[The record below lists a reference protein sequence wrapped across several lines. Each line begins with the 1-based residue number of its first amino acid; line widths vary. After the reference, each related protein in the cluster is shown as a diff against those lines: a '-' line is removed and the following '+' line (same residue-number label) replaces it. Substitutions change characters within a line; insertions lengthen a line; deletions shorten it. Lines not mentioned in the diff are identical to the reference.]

1 MDRCQLV
8 ADALCRPIYCHR
20 DELQFNQLKVK
31 DMSEMDINPTELK
44 PALADYVLDYAQSN
58 PLRIALSS
66 EYGDISYADLGVS
79 VRRLALAL
87 QRSGVTRG
95 DRVAVLTTPRAD
107 GYSVFLAL
115 NAIGAIW
122 LGINPV
128 YQYSEMQYVVND
140 ASPVALVF
148 LSEFQ
153 GRGYAQDA
161 ARLMR
166 DSTSLQQVYCLD
178 CDLPGAESLDG
189 MVERL
194 VGEGEGLSPDYQR
207 DPEDVAMIVYTSGS
221 TGNPKGCM
229 LPNKAMAY
237 RAFTQWQQ
245 FRLSDYPRVYCPLP
259 LNHVGGMQMV
269 AGAALFGGGTVN
281 FREKFNA
288 AEVGRVV
295 REGRVNFIVMF
306 PTMYQL
312 ICDDPAFREADFS
325 SLECINF
332 SGGVISRELLGKLAA
347 LGSGQVCTCFGST
360 ETCIGV
366 VFSDL
371 DLDLD
376 TLSIS
381 VGRPIRDDVRVFS
394 SDGEPCQAG
403 EIGEFQVKPDYCMTG
418 YFNRPVETA
427 ASFTSD
433 GWLKS
438 GDLVEVLPDGNFR
451 FSARVSDMFK
461 SGGYNVYPREV
472 EIALEEHAAVTTA
485 AVVGVPD
492 ALYGEVGYA
501 YINLLA
507 GDTIDVEQLK
517 LWCKNKLSNYKV
529 PKAIEVLEAMP
540 LLPNGK
546 LDKTS
551 LKKIANASYSMAG

>member
-1 MDRCQLV
+1 
-8 ADALCRPIYCHR
+8 
-20 DELQFNQLKVK
+20 
-31 DMSEMDINPTELK
+31 MSKISFMTNINPNQLK
-44 PALADYVLDYAQSN
+44 PALADYVLGYAKSC
-58 PLRIALSS
+58 PDRIALSS
-66 EYGDISYADLGVS
+66 EYGDITYVELGLR

-87 QRSGVTRG
+87 QRSGVNRG
-95 DRVAVLTTPRAD
+95 DRVAVLTTPRSDA
-107 GYSVFLAL
+107 YTVFLAL

-128 YQYSEMQYVVND
+128 YQYSEMLYVVDD

-148 LSEFQ
+148 LEEFQ
-153 GRGYAQDA
+153 GRSYGEDA
-161 ARLMR
+161 ARLLH
-166 DSTSLQQVYCLD
+166 DSSSLQNIYCLEQE
-178 CDLPGAESLDG
+178 LEGVGSLES
-189 MVERL
+189 MVTRL
-194 VGEGEGLSPDYQR
+194 VGEGESLSSDSQR
-207 DPEDVAMIVYTSGS
+207 DREDVAMIVYTSGS

-245 FRLSDYPRVYCPLP
+245 FQLSDYPRVFCPLP

-269 AGAALFGGGTVN
+269 AGAALFAGGTVN

-288 AEVGRVV
+288 AEVGQVV
-295 REGRVNFIVMF
+295 SQGKINFMVMF

-312 ICDDPAFREADFS
+312 ICDDLGFREEDFAT
-325 SLECINF
+325 LECINF
-332 SGGVISRELLGKLAA
+332 SGGVISRELLGKLAT
-347 LGSGQVCTCFGST
+347 LGSGRVCTCFGST

-366 VFSDL
+366 VFSEPGL
-371 DLDLD
+371 DLDI
-376 TLSIS
+376 LSIS
-381 VGRPIRDDVRVFS
+381 VGRPIRNDVRVVNT
-394 SDGEPCQAG
+394 DGEPCQTG
-403 EIGEFQVKPDYCMTG
+403 EIGEFQVIPDYCMVG
-418 YFNRPVETA
+418 YFNRPEATA
-427 ASFTSD
+427 AAFTED

-472 EIALEEHAAVTTA
+472 EIALEEHEAISAA

-492 ALYGEVGYA
+492 PLYGEVGYA
-501 YINLLA
+501 YLTLLA
-507 GDTIDVEQLK
+507 QGTIDTEQLIQ
-517 LWCKNKLSNYKV
+517 WCKVRVSNYKI
-529 PKAIEVLEAMP
+529 PKTIEVLEAMP

-551 LKKIANASYSMAG
+551 LKKMAMQI